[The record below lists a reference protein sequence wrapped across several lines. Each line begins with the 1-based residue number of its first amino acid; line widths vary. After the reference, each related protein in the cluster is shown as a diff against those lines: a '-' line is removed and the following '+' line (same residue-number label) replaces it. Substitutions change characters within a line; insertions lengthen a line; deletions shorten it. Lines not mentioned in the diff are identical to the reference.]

1 MQPATLDRLLIAFA
15 CRSRPRSP
23 TQPPKLLHVS
33 IGGPILRSYF
43 AGQLAFMRA
52 HGIEVVLAAPGGS
65 DLESLC
71 RAEGTRVRPVA
82 IVRALRPWHD
92 LKALFELLRIIA
104 EERPA
109 IVHCHGPKAALLGI
123 LAAFVLRI
131 PHRIHHLRALP
142 LESQRGPLRWL
153 LYASELLVA
162 RLCTET
168 VAISESLR
176 CSYWRHLGLRRV
188 PITVHGAG
196 SGNGVDAR
204 GRFDPE
210 RIDAARLNAFRRRI
224 GLPTAARALCFVGRL
239 ARDKGLV
246 ELHEAWQRLRARYPD
261 LWLIL
266 AGDVDERDPVPTA
279 LLDAWRRD
287 ARVCLPGFIDECELV
302 FAAACVNVLPSHR
315 EGFGSVLVEAAA
327 MAIPSVA
334 SRVTGCVDAVVD
346 GVTGTLV
353 PARSAPALRDAIA
366 RYLDDPELCAR
377 HGATARRRALEAFA
391 PERIWAGLL
400 GRYAVALAAAPAEG
414 VASFREASRRHDH
427 AAQGGAAQL
436 AGRGRRLARD
446 GMAAWLPPPGTASAT
461 GHLKTLAADSTG
473 APQ

>member
-1 MQPATLDRLLIAFA
+1 MRIEGHAMQLPRNNHLLTSWLHKSSPCPAA
-15 CRSRPRSP
+15 S
-23 TQPPKLLHVS
+23 QPPKLLHVS
-33 IGGPILRSYF
+33 IYGASLRPYF
-43 AGQLAFMRA
+43 AGQLAYMRA
-52 HGIEVVLAAPGGS
+52 RGFEVVLAAPGGP
-65 DLESLC
+65 DLERLC
-71 RAEGTRVRPVA
+71 RAEGARARPVA
-82 IVRALRPWHD
+82 MVRALRPWRD
-92 LKALFELLRIIA
+92 LRSLLCLLRVIG

-109 IVHCHGPKAALLGI
+109 IVHCHGPKAALLGV
-123 LAAFVLRI
+123 LAAFLLRV

-142 LESQRGPLRWL
+142 LETERGAMRWL
-153 LYASELLVA
+153 LHASELLVS

-176 CSYWRHLGLRRV
+176 QSYRRRPGLRRV
-188 PITVHGAG
+188 AITVPGAG

-210 RIDAARLNAFRRRI
+210 RIDAGRLNAFHRRI
-224 GLPTAARALCFVGRL
+224 GLPAAARALCFVGRF
-239 ARDKGLV
+239 AGDKGLA

-266 AGDVDERDPVPTA
+266 AGKVDERDQVPTA
-279 LLDAWRRD
+279 LLDAWRHD
-287 ARVCLPGFIDECELV
+287 ARVCLPGFVDDCELV
-302 FAAACVNVLPSHR
+302 YAAACINVLPSCR

-353 PARSAPALRDAIA
+353 PARSAPALVEAIA

-377 HGATARRRALEAFA
+377 HGAAARRRALEEFA

-400 GRYAVALAAAPAEG
+400 ARYAAALGETRAVAEAKAERFAEVYEAPSR
-414 VASFREASRRHDH
+414 VSTIAS
-427 AAQGGAAQL
+427 
-436 AGRGRRLARD
+436 
-446 GMAAWLPPPGTASAT
+446 
-461 GHLKTLAADSTG
+461 
-473 APQ
+473 